1 MFQPMNAPSEAIPVK
16 QPLGITAYGQIYRRI
31 MTLEYAP
38 GQPLDEKNLMAELGI
53 GRTPIREALLRLAS
67 DFMVESTPNRGC
79 VVRPITL
86 QNTRSAFRA
95 LHILEQ
101 AVAELALKQD
111 NTDLLPRMIEAND
124 EVLAAVRG
132 NDVIGLVEANSR
144 FHAIFAHCSRND
156 YIIHALGQVRC
167 ETNRLAYLSFG
178 HEIDPLRT
186 LGEHYDSVVD
196 QHRTIIECLRE
207 HDEALLKKTLQEHSR
222 IFQNRI
228 IMYMAS

>member
-1 MFQPMNAPSEAIPVK
+1 MNAVPEAIPVK
-16 QPLGITAYGQIYRRI
+16 QPLGQTAYEQIYRRI

-53 GRTPIREALLRLAS
+53 GRTPIREALLRLTS
-67 DFMVESTPNRGC
+67 DFMVESPPNRGC
-79 VVRPITL
+79 IVRPITL

-101 AVAELALKQD
+101 AVADLALKQE
-111 NTDLLPRMIEAND
+111 NTDLLPLMSRANGDVEA
-124 EVLAAVRG
+124 AIAR

-144 FHAIFAHCSRND
+144 FHAHFASCSRND

-178 HEIDPLRT
+178 NEIDPLRT
-186 LGEHYDSVVD
+186 LGEHYDSVVS
-196 QHRTIIECLRE
+196 QHRTIIDCLRI
-207 HDEALLKKTLQEHSR
+207 HDEDLLKTTLQEHSR